1 MAGRN
6 KYGVLGQR
14 LTESGLERV
23 RLTFEELNKLCSL
36 PPSSYRDKTF
46 WANTWN
52 KSRVQ
57 AHSWLEAGYMV
68 DEISLGNFIVFRQDT
83 EGAKNPGAGRK
94 RGRASIKRSHGK
106 ANPEILRPCP
116 EEVEKYLQKW
126 AALEKYPEQEA
137 ALDELFLKHCPK
149 NETLSD
155 VLLKAAVLNDFYST
169 NIFSIVPVAR
179 HILSLNIDDRLA
191 AGDLT
196 LVEDIRR
203 VKFKKTQKKLY
214 SFASK
219 YCSHHKPLVFP
230 IYDSY
235 VDKMLR
241 YFRNV
246 DGLITFRNDE
256 LKNYF
261 HLKEVLIQFQKAYG
275 LEKYSIKD
283 VDKYLWQLGKTYFP
297 NQDGKRKQ
305 TS

>member
-6 KYGVLGQR
+6 KYDVLGQR

-23 RLTFEELNKLCSL
+23 QLTFAELDELCAL
-36 PPSSYRDKTF
+36 PQTAYRDRPF
-46 WANTWN
+46 WANTWRSN
-52 KSRVQ
+52 HAR
-57 AHSWLEAGYMV
+57 SWLGAGYIV
-68 DEISLGNFIVFRQDT
+68 ESVSLGNSVTFLHDPER
-83 EGAKNPGAGRK
+83 AKDPGAGRK
-94 RGRASIKRSHGK
+94 KGRASIKRSHSK
-106 ANPEILRPCP
+106 ATPGILRPCP

-126 AALEKYPEQEA
+126 EALEKYPEQEA

-155 VLLKAAVLNDFYST
+155 VLLKATVLNDFYST
-169 NIFSIVPVAR
+169 NIFSIMPVAR

-191 AGDLT
+191 EGDLT
-196 LVEDIRR
+196 LVEDIRQ
-203 VKFKKTQKKLY
+203 VKFEETQKDFY

-235 VDKMLR
+235 VDKMLC

-246 DGLITFRNDE
+246 DGLIAFYNND
-256 LKNYF
+256 LKNYSSF
-261 HLKEVLIQFQKAYG
+261 MKVLIQFQKAYG

-297 NQDGKRKQ
+297 NQYGKRK
-305 TS
+305 